1 MRPAWN
7 HRRLPGD
14 ISAAAFLIAAA
25 TITPGSEVRIPGV
38 GLNPT
43 RTGLID
49 ALRAMGADIQVFNE
63 KEQAGEPVGD
73 LRVRAARLHGTQVS
87 GPLVVRMI
95 DEFSVFGAA
104 AAYAE
109 GPTIV

>member
-49 ALRAMGADIQVFNE
+49 ALRAMGADIQVQNAE
-63 KEQAGEPVGD
+63 LQAGEPVGD
-73 LRVRAARLHGTQVS
+73 LLVRSARLRGTEIHGA
-87 GPLVVRMI
+87 LVVRMI

-104 AAYAE
+104 AAYAD
-109 GPTIV
+109 GTSV